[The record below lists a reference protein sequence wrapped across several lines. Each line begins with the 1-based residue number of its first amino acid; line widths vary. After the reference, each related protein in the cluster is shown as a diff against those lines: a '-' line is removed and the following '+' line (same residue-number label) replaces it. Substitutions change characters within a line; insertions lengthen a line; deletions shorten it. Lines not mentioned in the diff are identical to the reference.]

1 MLPKIKEVNALPVFT
16 PTLWQT
22 LILRCYGVI
31 SNDRIAKTLRVSV
44 ETVIKE
50 AEKLGLS
57 KIKFEPEFRVRGY
70 ITPLR
75 AVWNIL
81 PYSQIM
87 TLLDMDEQTLDYNL
101 KEDDF
106 LDCKLGGFKPY
117 CEEVV
122 YSPLTEAQERE
133 TAKLRAIIEENFI
146 DDYAPYF
153 RFYDKAET
161 FNKEPTDDIK
171 KVAYSYSL
179 AYGDTFLEGESVI
192 DEGLLKNMK
201 SVGVNGIWMQGVLS
215 ALSPYPFCPKKSEG
229 YEKRRENLKR
239 IVEKC
244 ARYGVGVYLYIN
256 EPRALDEELFTED
269 MEELKG
275 GREGNNRCL
284 CTSHERTQKYLYEAV
299 RSLCESVP
307 NLAGII
313 TITMSENLT
322 NCFSRGSKDCPVC
335 LSRGREVV
343 VPEVNNIIAK
353 AVRDS
358 GAKTE
363 VIANLW
369 AWTKGHGWSDEM
381 IFRALDNL
389 DKSVAV
395 MSVSELG
402 TVIRNGKSKT
412 VSEYSLSQIGPCE
425 ETKRN
430 LAYAKEK
437 GHKVWAK
444 VQINNSWEF
453 STVPYI
459 PVFNLV
465 MEHIEGLK
473 KLDLSGLMLSWTLG
487 GYPTVTCD
495 LVSEMLKG
503 EFDYDEWLKYTFGEE
518 WQTIKSAVALFSE
531 GFSVY
536 PEGYEILYYGPQHVG
551 ATNLLYKE
559 RTGREASM
567 VCYPYDDIDC
577 WRGANRVEEL
587 TTRLETLV
595 KKFREGLA
603 LLEGKLSVRGEE
615 LKLFASATAVSLES
629 ALNEARFIVEKEEKK
644 RRKLLER
651 EKELTLEHYEI
662 ASKDCRIG
670 YEASNHY
677 FYTQNSFLE
686 KLINLEKLNESV

>member
-1 MLPKIKEVNALPVFT
+1 MLPEIKKA
-16 PTLWQT
+16 PTLPIFTSTPWQT
-22 LILRCYGVI
+22 VILRCYGVI
-31 SNDRIAKTLRVSV
+31 STDRIAKTLNTSAKIV
-44 ETVIKE
+44 EQE
-50 AEKLGLS
+50 AKKLGLE
-57 KIKFEPEFRVRGY
+57 KIKFEPDFAKKGY

-81 PYSQIM
+81 PYEQIM
-87 TLLDMDEQTLDYNL
+87 TLLDTDEKTLDYNL

-117 CEEVV
+117 CERVE

-133 TAKLRAIIEENFI
+133 TAKTRAIIEENFI
-146 DDYAPYF
+146 EDYAPYF
-153 RFYDKAET
+153 RFYERAED
-161 FNKEPTDDIK
+161 FGERTDDAIK

-179 AYGDTFLEGESVI
+179 AYGDTFIEGESAI
-192 DEGLLKNMK
+192 DEGLLKKMK
-201 SVGVNGIWMQGVLS
+201 SVGVNGVWMQGVLS

-229 YEKRRENLKR
+229 YEKRRENLKK

-256 EPRALDEELFTED
+256 EPRALEESLFTAET
-269 MEELKG
+269 ESLKG
-275 GREGNNRCL
+275 SKEGKNYCL
-284 CTSHERTQKYLYEAV
+284 CTSRKSVQDYLYQAV
-299 RSLCESVP
+299 RSLLEAVP
-307 NLAGII
+307 DLAGLI

-322 NCFSRGSKDCPVC
+322 NCFSRGTRDCPVC
-335 LSRGREVV
+335 LERGREVV

-353 AVRDS
+353 AARDS

-369 AWTKGHGWSDEM
+369 AWTEGHGWSEDAVY
-381 IFRALDNL
+381 RAIDNL
-389 DKSVAV
+389 DASVAV

-459 PVFNLV
+459 PVFDLV
-465 MEHIEGLK
+465 IEHLKGLK

-503 EFDYDEWLKYTFGEE
+503 EFDYDEWLKRTFGDE
-518 WQTIKSAVALFSE
+518 WKKIKTAVEFFSE
-531 GFSVY
+531 GFSAY
-536 PEGYEILYYGPQHVG
+536 PYGYETLYYGSQQVG
-551 ATNLLYKE
+551 ATNLLYEK

-567 VCYPYDDIDC
+567 VCYPYDDIDA
-577 WRGANRVEEL
+577 WRGRYSVEEFVSG
-587 TTRLETLV
+587 LETLV
-595 KKFREGLA
+595 EKFRKGLTI
-603 LLEGKLSVRGEE
+603 LEGE
-615 LKLFASATAVSLES
+615 LTDRAKEIKLFASATAVSIES
-629 ALNEARFIVEKEEKK
+629 MLNEVKFIVETNAEKRK
-644 RRKLLER
+644 KLLDH
-651 EKELTLEHYEI
+651 EKTLTLEHYEI

-677 FYTQNSFLE
+677 FYTQNAFLE
-686 KLINLEKLNESV
+686 KLLNIQKLRETL